1 MVKALYLR
9 RILWINSSK
18 CGEMAADAGGFLR
31 FIFYRTFMQVI
42 LTSSNSKL
50 SHETKEL
57 LLDIE
62 GIFPGATP
70 IPRRNRRFA
79 EFMKEEV
86 TEEEALIIRL
96 DQVDAVRRRLLFI
109 KKDADNNITTSTY
122 SIVSYTLSRRLNGAV
137 DSGHMPEISITN
149 FDETENDKR
158 TTKDIEDAFSTEE
171 PDFEGRQVVSF
182 TKKRGFII
190 CRKHRYI
197 IRLPQDSSKEETVR
211 LDEIGPRLSLK
222 LQSVDINE
230 EYIFKHTKNIKIKD

>member
-1 MVKALYLR
+1 
-9 RILWINSSK
+9 
-18 CGEMAADAGGFLR
+18 
-31 FIFYRTFMQVI
+31 MQVI

-50 SHETKEL
+50 NHETKEL

-70 IPRRNRRFA
+70 IPRKNRIFSQ
-79 EFMKEEV
+79 FIKEEV
-86 TEEEALIIRL
+86 TEDEAMIIRL
-96 DQVDAVRRRLLFI
+96 DQVDSVRRRLLFI
-109 KKDADNNITTSTY
+109 RKDAENNITTSTY
-122 SIVSYTLSRRLNGAV
+122 SIVSYTLSRRMNGAV

-149 FDETENDKR
+149 FDDSENDKR
-158 TTKDIEDAFSTEE
+158 ITKDIEDVFSTEE

-197 IRLPQDSSKEETVR
+197 IRLPEDTTREETVR

-222 LQSVDINE
+222 LQAVDIND
-230 EYIFKHTKNIKIKD
+230 EYIFKHKKNIKIKD